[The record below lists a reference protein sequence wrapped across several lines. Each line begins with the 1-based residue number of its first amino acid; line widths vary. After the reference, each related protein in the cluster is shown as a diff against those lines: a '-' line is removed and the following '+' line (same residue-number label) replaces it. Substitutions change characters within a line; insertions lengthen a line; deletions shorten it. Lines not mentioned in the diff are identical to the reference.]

1 MVQRLYIRGDS
12 KLVFN
17 RVMGELNYRDFCMV
31 AYRQE
36 VRRLEERFD
45 GFELNHI
52 L

>member
-1 MVQRLYIRGDS
+1 MVQWLYIRGDS

-17 RVMGELNYRDFCMV
+17 RAMGELNCRDFCMV